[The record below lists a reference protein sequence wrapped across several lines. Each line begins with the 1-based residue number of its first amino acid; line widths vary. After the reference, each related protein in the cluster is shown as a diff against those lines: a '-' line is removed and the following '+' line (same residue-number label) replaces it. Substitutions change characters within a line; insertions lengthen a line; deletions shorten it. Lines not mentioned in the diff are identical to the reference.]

1 MVAKVK
7 AKVNVDKIQEQK
19 IEVRAF
25 EEQLAA
31 MKAELEGL
39 ADNVVSLNN
48 EAAINKNEI
57 QALFSAQWHVV
68 HKPELSSSCRYI

>member
-31 MKAELEGL
+31 MKAELEGM

-57 QALFSAQWHVV
+57 QA
-68 HKPELSSSCRYI
+68 